1 MKKILLS
8 LAAIL
13 SSAMLTAQDVSQFK
27 QLDDSLFASTP
38 AYQQGNKY
46 QRDAILFVDMLADT
60 HPYYIKK
67 ERRDILFARQDA
79 LLEACAKCSSDTA
92 FVSLLR
98 NTLGDLRDKHTDI
111 IDMQRLKADR
121 QAAAEKPEAQA
132 DTAYDAIMAYKG
144 DLFHYTILPEE
155 KVCYLQF
162 NRCMDARTMRND
174 SLPRWDKLLD
184 EMFSKMKSDG
194 ITALVV
200 DAQYNNGGSSRL
212 CDELLV
218 RLRPLAEL
226 KNFSTALRFSRLM
239 AAYNPRIAV
248 AKAAW
253 EDDGHIDELYA
264 IPSGKTPQ
272 QFVQP
277 EVYGGKVIF
286 VQGKKTFSSAGMLM
300 TLARDNNIG
309 TIVGTTSTYT
319 PSHYGEVLPFRLPNT
334 GVLGSVSCKFFAR
347 PDAAHVDDKTLEPDT
362 ALDLT
367 DKEQAWRAI
376 LNMAK
381 NN

>member
-132 DTAYDAIMAYKG
+132 DAAYDAIMAYKG

-253 EDDGHIDELYA
+253 ENDGHIDELYA
-264 IPSGKTPQ
+264 IPSGKTPP